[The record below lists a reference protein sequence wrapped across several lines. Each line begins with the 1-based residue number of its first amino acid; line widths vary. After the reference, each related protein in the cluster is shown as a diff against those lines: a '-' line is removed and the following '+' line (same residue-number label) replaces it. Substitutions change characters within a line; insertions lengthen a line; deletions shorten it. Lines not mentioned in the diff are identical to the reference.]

1 MTRRKRLEAGDVL
14 CFLFW
19 FPISGCFLFCFGTHF
34 LKLKVTPV
42 VNILSYCSRIWCLNS
57 CSSEEEAVSKR
68 RELSKENTD
77 GEEATANSGDTN
89 DDLPKGPP
97 LSPAKVDGEGDTSPL
112 L

>member
-14 CFLFW
+14 
-19 FPISGCFLFCFGTHF
+19 
-34 LKLKVTPV
+34 
-42 VNILSYCSRIWCLNS
+42 
-57 CSSEEEAVSKR
+57 SEEEAVSKR